1 MALHTAQVLI
11 QTIYGTPGA
20 ESTEDQEI
28 EGLARDACEE
38 CIRILKEP
46 EKSQAKP
53 AMKVL
58 CAFVSTTRQ
67 YRQSS
72 PPPQHSC

>member
-1 MALHTAQVLI
+1 MALNTVQVLV
-11 QTIYGTPGA
+11 QTIYSG
-20 ESTEDQEI
+20 TEDMDDQDI
-28 EGLARDACEE
+28 QGLARDACEE

-58 CAFVSTTRQ
+58 CAFVSTTRKSIPTL
-67 YRQSS
+67 YFSEF
-72 PPPQHSC
+72 